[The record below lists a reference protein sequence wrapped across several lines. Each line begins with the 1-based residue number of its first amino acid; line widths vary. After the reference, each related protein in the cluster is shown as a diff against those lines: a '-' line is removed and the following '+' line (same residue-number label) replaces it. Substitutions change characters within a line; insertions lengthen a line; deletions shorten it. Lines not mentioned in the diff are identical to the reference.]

1 MICTSS
7 SSENKRGFPLGSGD
21 RVPHGAAPALQ
32 PGLRVQKASG
42 CRRRSLTGHLLLPG
56 RRSHPAREGRSQSW
70 LLTSRRYRP
79 CGGAEAR
86 KPVILQSYNLSQKSR
101 EKRKLRAGVWPR
113 AQCREPPQVVATAHT
128 SRGSSRWALLSSHFH
143 LSFLARPPVPART
156 FKKKKK
162 KKRRWNASV

>member
-1 MICTSS
+1 MALICTSS

-113 AQCREPPQVVATAHT
+113 ATAGSGDCPHESGQFALGAAIFPLPSLVPGPPSCPCPYV
-128 SRGSSRWALLSSHFH
+128 
-143 LSFLARPPVPART
+143 
-156 FKKKKK
+156 
-162 KKRRWNASV
+162 